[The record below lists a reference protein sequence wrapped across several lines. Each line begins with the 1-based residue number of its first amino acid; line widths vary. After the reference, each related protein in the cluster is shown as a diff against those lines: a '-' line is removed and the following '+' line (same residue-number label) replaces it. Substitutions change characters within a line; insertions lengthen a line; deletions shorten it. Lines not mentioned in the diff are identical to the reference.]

1 MEGCFLQAREQGSM
15 QNYHSVSE
23 LSWQHGGSN
32 PLPVILQCFE
42 KAVGRVTGMASANPQ
57 KFTFGDQPDL
67 SNLN

>member
-42 KAVGRVTGMASANPQ
+42 KAVGRVTGTA
-57 KFTFGDQPDL
+57 
-67 SNLN
+67 